1 VTTAGN
7 LVQGNLIG
15 TDATGTADLG
25 IEGDGVHFAG
35 IPVNNTVGGTTAA
48 SRNVI
53 SGNGGDGVRLQITTI
68 DNHNVISG
76 NFIGTDVTGSAA
88 LPNDE
93 NGVHIDGGRKNVIGG
108 ATAGAGNV
116 ISGNGGDGV
125 LIDNTFGGS
134 EEARGNVI
142 QGNLIGTNAAGTAGL
157 GNSIGI
163 HVDAQPDTVIGGTG
177 VGARNVVSGNAI
189 GILLRFGTGA
199 VIQGNFV
206 GTDVTGKSAV
216 ANQADGIAVTDG
228 FRVTVGGTRRG
239 AGNVVASNG
248 RSIVKGNGV
257 LVKNSVGVT
266 VPGNSTLGNTLL
278 GIDLG
283 DNGVTRNDPGDL
295 DSSVN
300 ELQNFP
306 IVRTAASNG
315 SVTHVTGKLSSQ
327 PSVNYLVEFFSSP
340 LCDPSGNGEGKVF
353 LGRTTVTTGQAGAGS
368 FNVVFHVGTKV
379 GNVVTATATTPGGS
393 TSELSKCRKVVS
405 GA

>member
-1 VTTAGN
+1 
-7 LVQGNLIG
+7 
-15 TDATGTADLG
+15 
-25 IEGDGVHFAG
+25 
-35 IPVNNTVGGTTAA
+35 VNNTVGGTTAA

-157 GNSIGI
+157 GSSIGI

-189 GILLRFGTGA
+189 GILLRFGPARSSRATSWARTSPG
-199 VIQGNFV
+199 
-206 GTDVTGKSAV
+206 SP
-216 ANQADGIAVTDG
+216 
-228 FRVTVGGTRRG
+228 RSRTRRT
-239 AGNVVASNG
+239 AS
-248 RSIVKGNGV
+248 R
-257 LVKNSVGVT
+257 
-266 VPGNSTLGNTLL
+266 
-278 GIDLG
+278 
-283 DNGVTRNDPGDL
+283 
-295 DSSVN
+295 
-300 ELQNFP
+300 
-306 IVRTAASNG
+306 
-315 SVTHVTGKLSSQ
+315 
-327 PSVNYLVEFFSSP
+327 
-340 LCDPSGNGEGKVF
+340 
-353 LGRTTVTTGQAGAGS
+353 
-368 FNVVFHVGTKV
+368 
-379 GNVVTATATTPGGS
+379 
-393 TSELSKCRKVVS
+393 
-405 GA
+405 